1 MNLAGMDGAEMV
13 LKLNPNSVNQIA
25 AGTDIYKEGEPVS
38 SIAMII
44 KGKVTIHNSGAKIT
58 MASGAFIGINDL
70 YAGKYQSTYTACD
83 ELLIYV
89 FPINHIDELEG
100 VASVNKDYHGF
111 MVASYYKI
119 ITNLDQIY
127 QGLLKNGHSLY
138 HFLKDTYNK
147 YLTLA
152 AHWGCKAKTSDKIEK
167 AKPLEE
173 ILDMLKDRIGYYVA
187 CNALPLDVVKQF
199 YSYGNAV
206 TIYQV
211 EDQVD
216 LVNQQ
221 IEALKTLG
229 EDFVTLAQCL
239 VDGKDNSLFYLIA
252 ELYMEVSATLG
263 SSDDLM
269 DMMDGIIEEVNKA
282 EKFIEKM
289 LGLKWKVNRKK
300 MEEVYHLLLTGGKG
314 NEISSENFLKYSKE
328 ESERALEEM
337 KDSFSTILNYAGI
350 EEEKAAEMKTAI
362 QSFLMLED
370 KFSAED
376 FARGLRKR
384 LAENHYQIYYRVF
397 LKAKE
402 EEKLPRVIEMFLKYG
417 FVDERLL
424 TQEQQLSLYFL
435 EEEEFTPDNCTV
447 FNIYEWLTAIYEGKR
462 EPSKNEFDQ
471 DYTESIT
478 TMKKQGKITEKEATN
493 RLTDPKLKVEYE
505 IQNMFR
511 YNNRTTSGQISS
523 FVPFLHKDQWS
534 IDISRMQVTPARV
547 MEAIDTLLKVDYS
560 IFDREVL
567 YVNPSKNIKKEYIVK
582 RIYPDIILMP
592 NIGSQGVMWQE
603 LSGKRRDSVA
613 RFLLPIFTDLNL
625 VSLLTKVFGRFRWE
639 LCRTIE
645 GTAWNDIKHKSLTS
659 EYSDYLQFYRKN
671 KDLSEEKKEKLK
683 LQIQKARNNSREIF
697 VMDYE
702 QWITYESTGAI
713 KLNKPVREMLATYCP
728 FAKEIREQ
736 LKLQPMFEEAM
747 ARYYREKQKKIRE
760 IEGRHRL
767 LQKDQIEITQEL
779 IDTLEYYKNT

>member
-1 MNLAGMDGAEMV
+1 MV
-13 LKLNPNSVNQIA
+13 LKLNPNTVNQVA
-25 AGTDIYKEGEPVS
+25 AGTDIYKEGEPVF

-44 KGKVTIHNSGAKIT
+44 KGKVIIHNNGAKIT
-58 MASGAFIGINDL
+58 VGSGTFIGINDL

-119 ITNLDQIY
+119 ISELDQIY

-147 YLTLA
+147 YLNLA
-152 AHWGCKAKTSDKIEK
+152 AHWGCKAKTSDKIENVM
-167 AKPLEE
+167 PLEE
-173 ILDMLKDRIGYYVA
+173 ELELLKDRIGYYVA

-199 YSYGNAV
+199 YSYGNTV
-206 TIYQV
+206 TLYQV
-211 EDQVD
+211 EDQAE

-221 IEALKTLG
+221 IEALKGMAENFTILS
-229 EDFVTLAQCL
+229 QCL
-239 VDGKDNSLFYLIA
+239 VDDKNASLFYLIA
-252 ELYMEVSATLG
+252 ELSMEVRATLG

-269 DMMDGIIEEVNKA
+269 DMMDSIIEEVNKA
-282 EKFIEKM
+282 EKFIEKL
-289 LGLKWKVNRKK
+289 LGLKWKVNRKR
-300 MEEVYHLLLTGGKG
+300 MEEVYHLLLTGDKG
-314 NEISSENFLKYSKE
+314 NEISTESFLKYSKE
-328 ESERALEEM
+328 DSERALEEM
-337 KDSFSTILNYAGI
+337 KDAFTTILKYAGI
-350 EEEKAAEMKTAI
+350 DDNKAAEMKTAI

-370 KFSAED
+370 KFSSED

-384 LAENHYQIYYRVF
+384 LAENHYHIYYQVF
-397 LKAKE
+397 LKARE
-402 EEKLPRVIEMFLKYG
+402 DEKLPRVIELFLKYG

-435 EEEEFTPDNCTV
+435 EDDVPTQSKYSI

-471 DYTESIT
+471 EYNEMII
-478 TMKKQGKITEKEATN
+478 TMKKQGKLTEKEADN
-493 RLTDPKLKVEYE
+493 RLSNPKLKVEYE

-534 IDISRMQVTPARV
+534 IDLSRMQVTAARV
-547 MEAIDTLLKVDYS
+547 IDAIDSLTKIDYS

-567 YVNPSKNIKKEYIVK
+567 YVTKDIKKEYIIK
-582 RIYPDIILMP
+582 KIYPDIILMP

-613 RFLLPIFTDLNL
+613 RFLLPIFTDINL
-625 VSLLTKVFGRFRWE
+625 ISLLTKVFGRFRWE
-639 LCRTIE
+639 LCRTVE

-671 KDLSEEKKEKLK
+671 KELSEEKKEKLK
-683 LQIQKARNNSREIF
+683 LQIQKGRNNSREIF

-702 QWITYESTGAI
+702 QWINYESMGAI
-713 KLNKPVREMLATYCP
+713 KLNKPVREMMATYCP
-728 FAKEIREQ
+728 FSKEIREQ

-767 LQKDQIEITQEL
+767 LQKEQIEITQEL